1 MPQINRRHFLQFAG
15 STLATLGLSQLDMEI
30 MGKRYAKIL
39 AQSTPRKLALLVGIN
54 PYQNAPLQ
62 GCVTDVKLQEQLLI
76 HRFGFNPKDIV
87 ILTDKEATR
96 QGMLDAFEEHL
107 IKQAK
112 PGDVVVY
119 HFSGHGSQVKDLDCD
134 FPDCLNSTFVPI
146 DGILPAGFP
155 SQKGAVADIMGHTL
169 FLLMSALQTENV
181 TVVLDSC
188 HSGGGTRGNLRVRS
202 RSGGSQLEPLEV
214 EINYQREWLTKL
226 NIDPAE
232 FKRRRQAGVAKGVVI
247 ASTKRDQLAA
257 DASFNDFY
265 AGAFTYLMT
274 QYLWQQTDSQSF
286 ILALPTI
293 ASNTTKYS
301 FTSQEPLMELKP
313 GSNYGSKPVYFIK
326 EQTPPAE
333 AVITKVEGN
342 RAELWLGGLDPQSL
356 SAFQSGAILSV
367 VDSRGNQQGRV
378 KLESRRGLVGQ
389 AILLDTAKPGAFLQE
404 STRSIP
410 SDLSLKIGLD
420 PSLGNETNLAK
431 EALAGIS
438 RIEPLPLQ
446 KQEVQYIL
454 GRMTDTYRQ
463 KLLQT
468 EINLPDI
475 GSLGLFSPGLEL
487 IPNSFGNK
495 GETITDAIKRLN
507 SKLKSLL
514 AARIVK
520 TILNPN
526 SSRLNVVAS
535 MVAEGSGSIV
545 ASALTSRGSL
555 KEATSNHQPSSV
567 SLSGQKLSVGTSV
580 QLQITN
586 QENSPLH
593 LSVLA
598 IAPTGEIS
606 VLFPNQ
612 WAAGVEVTLVEANQ
626 TVKIP
631 DPQKDTFQFVVQ
643 EPKGSVEILILAS
656 RKPLRTAL
664 QAIQAAAKQRGATRG
679 PVNLDASGDLNEP
692 AIVIDGLLDDLNG
705 STTSN
710 SPNSRGTVRSGA
722 SRDAAASNRP
732 PTRQVDT
739 SQLAALSITFEA
751 I

>member
-15 STLATLGLSQLDMEI
+15 STLATLGLSQLDIEI
-30 MGKRYAKIL
+30 MGKKYARIL
-39 AQSTPRKLALLVGIN
+39 AQTTPRKLALLVGIN
-54 PYQNAPLQ
+54 AYQNGPLQ

-87 ILTDKEATR
+87 ILTDKQATR

-119 HFSGHGSQVKDLDCD
+119 HFSGHGSQVKDPDCD

-188 HSGGGTRGNLRVRS
+188 HSGGGTRGNFRVRS
-202 RSGGSQLEPLEV
+202 RSGGTQLEPLEI
-214 EINYQREWLTKL
+214 ERNYQQQWLSKL
-226 NIDPAE
+226 NLSPAE
-232 FKRRRQAGVAKGVVI
+232 FKRRRIAGVAKGVVI

-274 QYLWQQTDSQSF
+274 QYLWQQTANESF
-286 ILALPTI
+286 SRAIPTI
-293 ASNTTKYS
+293 ASNTTRYS

-313 GSNYGSKPVYFIK
+313 GSNYGSNPVYFIK

-333 AVITKVEGN
+333 AVITKIEGN
-342 RAELWLGGLDPQSL
+342 RAELWLGGLAPRSL
-356 SAFQSGAILSV
+356 LAFQSGAILSV
-367 VDSRGNQQGRV
+367 VDSRGIQQGRV

-389 AILLDTAKPGAFLQE
+389 ATLLDTAKPGAFLQE

-410 SDLSLKIGLD
+410 SDLTLKIGLD
-420 PSLGNETNLAK
+420 YSLSNEINLAK
-431 EALAGIS
+431 EALAAMS

-446 KQEVQYIL
+446 KQEVQYIF
-454 GRMTDTYRQ
+454 GRITDAYRQ
-463 KLLQT
+463 ALALQT
-468 EINLPDI
+468 GINLPEI
-475 GSLGLFSPGLEL
+475 GSLGLFSPGLEV
-487 IPNSFGNK
+487 IPNSFGKK
-495 GETITDAIKRLN
+495 GETVTDAIKRLN

-514 AARIVK
+514 AAHIVK

-526 SSRLNVVAS
+526 SSRLNLVAS
-535 MVAEGSGSIV
+535 MSPEGS
-545 ASALTSRGSL
+545 ASVIASTLTIRGSL
-555 KEATSNHQPSSV
+555 NSGTSNERPSSV
-567 SLSGQKLSVGTSV
+567 SAIAQKLPVGTSV
-580 QLQITN
+580 QLQVTN
-586 QENSPLH
+586 QENSPIY

-598 IAPTGEIS
+598 IDPTGEIS

-612 WAAGVEVTLVEANQ
+612 WTAAVEVTLVEANQ
-626 TVKIP
+626 TLKIP
-631 DPQKDTFQFVVQ
+631 DPEEDKFKLVVQ
-643 EPKGSVEILILAS
+643 EPKGVVEILILAS

-664 QAIQAAAKQRGATRG
+664 QAIQAVAKQRGVSRG
-679 PVNLDASGDLNEP
+679 VVNLSGDFNDP
-692 AIVIDGLLDDLNG
+692 AVVIDGLLDDINAA
-705 STTSN
+705 TTSN

-722 SRDAAASNRP
+722 SRNTAARNRP